1 MYMCIYIY
9 IYVCRYICI
18 LYIYIYIYIYNMQT
32 WHMKHG
38 TPQAIFQL
46 TLPFLRK
53 LPPFTCKMGR
63 VAFVQL

>member
-1 MYMCIYIY
+1 MYINN
-9 IYVCRYICI
+9 IC
-18 LYIYIYIYIYNMQT
+18 IYIYNMQT

-53 LPPFTCKMGR
+53 LPPFTCKRGR
-63 VAFVQL
+63 VAFVQLWLDTYH